1 MNEFMNEIVLQTF
14 NLTKRFKHKVAV
26 DNVDMT
32 LCRGDIYGFI
42 GKNGAGK
49 TTAMRLILGLAF
61 PDGGEVVFFG
71 GEDKSEARKKIGS
84 LIEAPGI
91 YKNCTAYENMKRFS
105 ILYGGTD
112 EDIKNNLELVGLSDT
127 GNKKAGQFSLGMK
140 QRLGIAIALLG
151 NPEIMILDEPV
162 NGLDPE
168 GIKEIRDCIL
178 RLNKE
183 KGVTFLISSHLLDE
197 LAKIVTKYGI
207 INNGRLIE
215 EITAEELERRCESG
229 LKIVV
234 DDGEKAEEIL
244 KSRFPELEIK
254 RKGDELI
261 LPNVTE
267 NSGKFNA
274 LLVKSGVSVEELG
287 ILSGGLENYFI
298 ERLG

>member
-1 MNEFMNEIVLQTF
+1 MNETVLQTI
-14 NLTKRFKHKVAV
+14 NLTKKFKNKVAV
-26 DNVDMT
+26 DKVNIT

-42 GKNGAGK
+42 GRNGAGK

-61 PDGGEVVFFG
+61 PDEGDVVFFG
-71 GEDKSEARKKIGS
+71 GEEKSKARKKIGS

-91 YKNCTAYENMKRFS
+91 YKSCSAYENMKRFS

-112 EDIKNNLELVGLSDT
+112 EDIKRNLELVGLSDT
-127 GNKKAGQFSLGMK
+127 GNKKVGQFSLGMK

-151 NPEIMILDEPV
+151 NPEIMVLDEPV

-178 RLNKE
+178 RLKEE

-207 INNGRLIE
+207 INDGRLVE
-215 EITAEELERRCESG
+215 EIAAEELEKRCESG
-229 LKIVV
+229 LKIIV

-244 KSRFPELEIK
+244 RSRFPELEIK
-254 RKGDELI
+254 RKSNELI
-261 LPNVTE
+261 LPNITE
-267 NSGKFNA
+267 NSGKYNA

-287 ILSGGLENYFI
+287 FLSGGLENYFI
-298 ERLG
+298 ERLGK